1 MDLPDLGVESWSP
14 DLQVD
19 SLPSEP
25 LGKPSTPNNL
35 DIKTHIF
42 LSSTPGSY
50 FRLHGRFF
58 ISSLMGSI
66 EVDVTLDD
74 IKLFR
79 CIQSQYI

>member
-1 MDLPDLGVESWSP
+1 MDLPDLGIKSRSP
-14 DLQVD
+14 GLQVD
-19 SLPSEP
+19 SLASEP

-42 LSSTPGSY
+42 LSSTPGRY

-58 ISSLMGSI
+58 ISLMGSI
-66 EVDVTLDD
+66 EVDVNLDD
-74 IKLFR
+74 ITFFW

>member
-1 MDLPDLGVESWSP
+1 MDLPDLGIKSRSP
-14 DLQVD
+14 GLQVD
-19 SLPSEP
+19 SLASEP
-25 LGKPSTPNNL
+25 LGKPSTPNKL

-42 LSSTPGSY
+42 LSSTPGRY

-58 ISSLMGSI
+58 ISSLMGSF

-74 IKLFR
+74 ITLLW